1 MATKSSS
8 ITRLRRVEERL
19 AWLFVMPVLLGMLI
33 FQLYPTLFSLYVSF
47 TEWNLLTPM
56 RWVGWRNFT
65 DLVTSDRLFPV
76 ALTNTFAYTL
86 GTVLPGLALA
96 LIFAVLLNQKIRGQ
110 SLYRNIYFIPVV
122 APGVSVAIL
131 WGWIYEPNFGI
142 LNYLLGLVGIDGPAW
157 LGDSQW
163 SMMAVIIMSIW
174 HGLGYDIVIFL
185 AGLQSISPDFYE
197 AAAIDGADGIQQ
209 FRYITLPLLSPV
221 TFFVLVLS
229 VIGAFQVFTAPY
241 VLTDGGPVNSTLTV
255 VMLLYR
261 QAFEYQRMGLASAV
275 AYILFVII
283 VGLTLVNF
291 YLQKVWVFYEEG
303 N

>member
-1 MATKSSS
+1 MKSASLMGQR
-8 ITRLRRVEERL
+8 RLEERL
-19 AWLFVMPVLLGMLI
+19 AWLFVMPVLLGILI
-33 FQLYPTLFSLYVSF
+33 FQLYPTVFSLYVSL

-56 RWVGWRNFT
+56 RWVGTRNFV
-65 DLVTSDRLFPV
+65 DLFTTDRLFPV
-76 ALTNTFAYTL
+76 ALKNTFFYTL
-86 GTVLPGLALA
+86 GVVLPGLCLA
-96 LIFAVLLNQKIRGQ
+96 LTFATLLNQKIRAR
-110 SLYRNIYFIPVV
+110 SLYRNIFFIPVV

-131 WGWIYEPNFGI
+131 WGWIYEPNVGI

-163 SMMAVIIMSIW
+163 AMTAVIIMSIW
-174 HGLGYDIVIFL
+174 QGLGYDIVVFL
-185 AGLQSISPDFYE
+185 AGLQNISPELYE
-197 AAAIDGADGIQQ
+197 AAAIDGANGLQQ
-209 FRYITLPLLSPV
+209 FRRITLPLLSPV

-241 VLTDGGPVNSTLTV
+241 VLTDGGPVNATLTV

-261 QAFEYQRMGLASAV
+261 QAFEYQRMGMASAV
-275 AYILFVII
+275 AYILFIII

-291 YLQKVWVFYEEG
+291 YLQRVWVFYEEE